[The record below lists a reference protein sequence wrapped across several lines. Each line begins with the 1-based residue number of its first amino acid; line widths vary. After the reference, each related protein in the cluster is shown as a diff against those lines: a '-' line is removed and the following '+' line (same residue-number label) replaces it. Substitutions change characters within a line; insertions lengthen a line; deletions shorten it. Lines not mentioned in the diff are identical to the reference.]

1 MHVITS
7 SESGNL
13 SSETLFMKY
22 FILALFVAVAA
33 CKPERIDKAPEF
45 PADLYITKVNKKAGI
60 RLFINKIEIKD
71 KAVIDAFVAGER
83 NFHVESRDVTAE
95 DKISFL
101 SADTASMENLYN
113 KMTVSKTGDQFIFR
127 SVSDHWISPNDTQQF
142 FYMYKYRSEP
152 GRSRYDGKLAVNM
165 MVVGYGDYSNVELSV
180 FNYKIVRAGYYRDD
194 SYFGSGSLYRSVA
207 TGKVFNEFDEA
218 YLQTLTKTDTLA
230 IEEYSYTFKVR

>member
-1 MHVITS
+1 
-7 SESGNL
+7 
-13 SSETLFMKY
+13 MKY
-22 FILALFVAVAA
+22 FILVLFVAAAA
-33 CKPERIDKAPEF
+33 CKNKSIDKAPEF

-60 RLFINKIEIKD
+60 RLFINKVEIKD

-83 NFHVESRDVTAE
+83 NFHVESRGVTAE

-127 SVSDHWISPNDTQQF
+127 SVSDHWISPNDTRQF
-142 FYMYKYRSEP
+142 FYMYKYRTEP
-152 GRSRYDGKLAVNM
+152 TRPRYDGKLAVNM
-165 MVVGYGDYSNVELSV
+165 MVVGHGDYSNVELSV

-207 TGKVFNEFDEA
+207 AGKVFNEFDEA

-230 IEEYSYTFKVR
+230 IEEYSYTFQVR